1 MSVVRDI
8 ARAYLRPRAVFRERV
23 LGADREGQALAILF
37 AACVLIFASQ
47 APVKQRLAIETG
59 VDFQQE
65 MGGVLFA
72 WLFIVPLAAY
82 VIAWASHALAK
93 VVGGQGTWFSA
104 RIALFWALLVASPL
118 WLLNGLVAGFVG
130 PGLQAEIVGA
140 VALLAFLV
148 HWVINLSVAE
158 RGGIA

>member
-8 ARAYLRPRAVFRERV
+8 GRAYLQPRAVFRERV
-23 LGADREGQALAILF
+23 VGADREGQALAILF

-47 APVKQRLAIETG
+47 APVKQRLALETG
-59 VDFQQE
+59 ADFQQE

-82 VIAWASHALAK
+82 LIAWASHGFARLI
-93 VVGGQGTWFSA
+93 GGKGTSFSA

-118 WLLNGLVAGFVG
+118 WLLNGLVAGFIG
-130 PGLQAEIVGA
+130 PGPQAEIVGA
-140 VALLAFLV
+140 VALLAFLA
-148 HWVINLSVAE
+148 HWVVNLSVAE
-158 RGGIA
+158 REEIA

>member
-8 ARAYLRPRAVFRERV
+8 ARAYRFPRAVFRERV
-23 LGADREGQALAILF
+23 RGAEREAQALALLF

-47 APVKQRLAIETG
+47 APGKQRLALETG
-59 VDFQQE
+59 ADFQQE

-82 VIAWASHALAK
+82 AIGWVTHAIARVL
-93 VVGGQGTWFSA
+93 GGKGTWFSA
-104 RIALFWALLVASPL
+104 RVALFWALLVASPL
-118 WLLNGLVAGFVG
+118 WLLNGLVQGFVG
-130 PGLQAEIVGA
+130 PGLQADIMGA
-140 VALLAFLV
+140 VALMAFLV

-158 RGGIA
+158 RGMKS